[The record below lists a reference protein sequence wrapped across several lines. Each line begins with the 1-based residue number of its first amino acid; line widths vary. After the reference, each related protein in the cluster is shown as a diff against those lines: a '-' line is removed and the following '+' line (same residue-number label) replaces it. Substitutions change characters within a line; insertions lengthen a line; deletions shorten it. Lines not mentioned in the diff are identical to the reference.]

1 MDYLPPK
8 GRERC
13 KVKALMTMGQWDCH
27 SPSKGSEP
35 GVTGS
40 AVAENLHCLGRSD
53 AETPRQCLGFCLSI
67 CFLGPLK
74 WNQLYLQCLAALL
87 TAPAPY
93 LPDTVLLFTAA
104 PCLHSQ
110 FPFSSLTPVHDLSH
124 KSMVA
129 LHHHTEM
136 FHRESTAKL

>member
-53 AETPRQCLGFCLSI
+53 AETPRQCLGFCQASASWGHSNGISCIYNAWL
-67 CFLGPLK
+67 
-74 WNQLYLQCLAALL
+74 
-87 TAPAPY
+87 PY
-93 LPDTVLLFTAA
+93 
-104 PCLHSQ
+104 
-110 FPFSSLTPVHDLSH
+110 
-124 KSMVA
+124 
-129 LHHHTEM
+129 
-136 FHRESTAKL
+136 